1 MAETILLLQSPFV
14 IRIILGGSLLAF
26 VFGLMGYFVSLKKS
40 YFYGEVIAHSSL
52 AGIAIGL
59 FWGVSPLPVAFG
71 YALIIAL
78 LLPQLE
84 RITRLDVNNVLAII
98 LPFSMGLGV
107 LIFSQI
113 PGYQANLTS
122 FLFGSMV
129 WIGWSEIWSFLG
141 LALLLSGV
149 LTFTSQKLTMVN
161 LDREYSE
168 LLGINVRVYEIVYNF
183 FLALI
188 IIIGVRLAGVVL
200 INAFLIIPATI
211 SKILSGSLRTMY
223 FLTPIVAVLSVVSGI
238 FISILFNIPSG
249 ASISVVLGGIFF
261 CVAIFKSALLKK
273 NSHN

>member
-1 MAETILLLQSPFV
+1 MAETIQLLQSPFV

-52 AGIAIGL
+52 EGIAIGL